1 MWKSRKIYTY
11 YNEIHPLYPE
21 RERTMD
27 ENETFEAENDAPS
40 LGAEMTSAFLVSAA
54 SVAGTFAAFFV
65 IGVIHG
71 HIKSRAEK
79 KAKKISVWEQYSA
92 EPQED

>member
-1 MWKSRKIYTY
+1 
-11 YNEIHPLYPE
+11 
-21 RERTMD
+21 MD
-27 ENETFEAENDAPS
+27 ENETFEAENDSPS

-79 KAKKISVWEQYSA
+79 KALASVTYIYEP
-92 EPQED
+92 EPQEN

>member
-1 MWKSRKIYTY
+1 MRSIPFTPK
-11 YNEIHPLYPE
+11 
-21 RERTMD
+21 ERTMD
-27 ENETFEAENDAPS
+27 ENTTPETENDALS

-71 HIKSRAEK
+71 HVKSRAEK
-79 KAKKISVWEQYSA
+79 KALTSVTCIHEA

>member
-1 MWKSRKIYTY
+1 MRSIPFTPK
-11 YNEIHPLYPE
+11 
-21 RERTMD
+21 ERTMD
-27 ENETFEAENDAPS
+27 ENTTPETENDTPS

-54 SVAGTFAAFFV
+54 SVAGTFVAFFV

-71 HIKSRAEK
+71 HVKSRAK
-79 KAKKISVWEQYSA
+79 KKELASVTYIHQE

>member
-1 MWKSRKIYTY
+1 
-11 YNEIHPLYPE
+11 
-21 RERTMD
+21 MD

-65 IGVIHG
+65 VGVIHG

>member
-1 MWKSRKIYTY
+1 
-11 YNEIHPLYPE
+11 
-21 RERTMD
+21 MD
-27 ENETFEAENDAPS
+27 ENETFETENDAPS